1 MRKAWHFAHRSDHSG
16 TDCSGGGSETLIHH
30 TCKTWIAEHI
40 TELSVVRPCV
50 RCDTPLTV
58 WTPHP
63 LVTARNEVRVDGTT
77 RVADVMVFAANV
89 QTAVVEVMQTHACST
104 EKLRDLDA
112 ALSNVFEITAFTPG
126 EGRQLTCIRRVN
138 TCEACLREVERV
150 EHEAEH
156 EAERVRCE
164 RQQQALEAERKRQ
177 QARAVERIQ
186 RDQALEAERKRQQAR
201 EVERIQRDQA
211 LEAERKQAREV
222 ARERQ
227 EARDPDRVA
236 TFARLGYSCEGER
249 ALDPNIAKTFKFVRE
264 HYIIPSDFESSSE
277 FGPLSGTCY
286 ESRVITAY
294 MCGQLHRID
303 GVDKLA
309 DSPFPTTRYPD
320 DDMKMCRMCGS
331 MGHFPR
337 YCPDGF

>member
-1 MRKAWHFAHRSDHSG
+1 
-16 TDCSGGGSETLIHH
+16 
-30 TCKTWIAEHI
+30 
-40 TELSVVRPCV
+40 
-50 RCDTPLTV
+50 
-58 WTPHP
+58 
-63 LVTARNEVRVDGTT
+63 
-77 RVADVMVFAANV
+77 MVFAANV

-150 EHEAEH
+150 EHEAE
-156 EAERVRCE
+156 RVRCE
-164 RQQQALEAERKRQ
+164 RQQ
-177 QARAVERIQ
+177 
-186 RDQALEAERKRQQAR
+186 QALEAERKRQQAR

-211 LEAERKQAREV
+211 LEAEHKQAREV